1 MQTSDIIKK
10 VRRLEIRTRHL
21 VTDALSGAYHSS
33 FKGRGMDFE
42 EVREYAIGDDVRAI
56 DWNVSAKMDKP
67 FVKLFREE
75 RELTL
80 MLLVD
85 LSASGIFGSVEQS
98 KRERAAEIASVLAFS
113 ATLNND
119 KVGLIGYTD
128 RVEHYLPPKKGR
140 RHVLRLIR
148 DILAFQPEGRGTGH
162 RCALDYLNRVQ
173 RRRSVVFLISDFL
186 AFQPEGRGTGHRC
199 ALDYLNRVQRR
210 RSVVFLISDFLDN
223 QSPDLP
229 ESPTSPPRP
238 SSAKAPPP
246 SRRSPAKSNPS
257 HPHSHSHFHSHS
269 HSHSH
274 APSRRSPERAKADHS
289 PPPLFQS
296 LALTNQRHDLVSI
309 ALSDP
314 REERLPD
321 IGIVALEDAE
331 TGEVVEIDTGSAA
344 LRQRYAD
351 AARRRRAE
359 FQSNMRKKGLD
370 WIEARTDQ
378 PYLPALRRLFAR
390 RASRH

>member
-148 DILAFQPEGRGTGH
+148 DILAFQPEGRGTNH
-162 RCALDYLNRVQ
+162 RAALDYLNR
-173 RRRSVVFLISDFL
+173 I
-186 AFQPEGRGTGHRC
+186 
-199 ALDYLNRVQRR
+199 QRR

-223 QSPDLP
+223 QAPDTFDLKNTPRDTPSP
-229 ESPTSPPRP
+229 
-238 SSAKAPPP
+238 
-246 SRRSPAKSNPS
+246 PS
-257 HPHSHSHFHSHS
+257 HPHSHFHS
-269 HSHSH
+269 
-274 APSRRSPERAKADHS
+274 
-289 PPPLFQS
+289 PLFQS

-314 REERLPD
+314 REEHLPD
-321 IGIVALEDAE
+321 IGLVALEDAE
-331 TGEVVEIDTGSAA
+331 TGEVVEIDTGSSA

-351 AARRRRAE
+351 AARQRRAA

-370 WIEARTDQ
+370 WIEARTDE